1 MVGRATGTGIQFL
14 TCWCSAKAILARV
27 LVPCDRLFL
36 EPISLLCTP
45 FPLPRSKTIQTA
57 YLPTCLLAFITII
70 ITHSFTSS
78 SNSSAPPPRWHF
90 VVQSTFFV
98 AWQPSVH
105 TTVTSLKSNACLHAY
120 IPRNSRSG
128 SLSLTNPSLPPWMD
142 ACVEIIFLSL
152 GPLSW
157 L

>member
-45 FPLPRSKTIQTA
+45 FPLSRSKTIQTA
-57 YLPTCLLAFITII
+57 YVPTCLLAFTTII
-70 ITHSFTSS
+70 ITHSLH
-78 SNSSAPPPRWHF
+78 PQILLLPPRWHF

-105 TTVTSLKSNACLHAY
+105 TTVTSPQNPTHACMHTY
-120 IPRNSRSG
+120 RETQDPDRSH
-128 SLSLTNPSLPPWMD
+128 
-142 ACVEIIFLSL
+142 
-152 GPLSW
+152 
-157 L
+157 